1 MKIVADIDVPFLKGV
16 LEPYAEVVYK
26 KGPEINAGDVKDA
39 DALIL
44 RTRTKCNEDLLA
56 GSSVKL
62 IATATIG
69 TDHVDFDYCSKH
81 GIEVHNAAGCNAGG
95 VMQYVFSALY
105 GIAARKGIKIDG
117 ATIGIIG
124 VGNVGRKVEKMARH
138 LGFNVLLCDPPRARA
153 EGPEGFCSLE
163 HVLEN
168 SQIVTLHVPLD
179 DITRGMAGHR
189 FFAMMQPGS
198 IFINASRGEVVNEE
212 SLKATLPKF
221 GAVVIDTWNNEPK
234 VDVELVDMV
243 DIATPHIAGYSY
255 QGKQMGTA
263 MAVQAVANYFGIEE
277 LKNFFPESDVSD
289 HEPVLLDL
297 HGKNH
302 GQIAAVFQYNYP
314 IFTDDFRFRMEPHK
328 FEKLRSEYQYRREI
342 YVDEPTLN
350 NNQMFTKDD
359 IAQIEQRGSS
369 VETVQQ
375 QVERFRQGFSWMKI
389 VAPATP
395 ERGIQVLDE
404 AAVKAAAMYY
414 DGASINGK
422 CKFVPA
428 SGAASRMFKD
438 LFSGLDALKAGKDLA
453 DDAPAARFVDSIA
466 EFAFYTP
473 ELFGAETCKCPEYR
487 KEVLSKTLTD
497 EGLGY
502 GSKPKGVLK
511 FHKYTDGEI
520 RTAFAEHLVEAQ
532 NYMRNEDG
540 TANLVVTI
548 SPEHQHLFEE
558 AYAEVKEAYEARY
571 GVKYNITFT
580 FQDKA
585 TDTVAVDVDNKPFRT
600 ETDSLLFRPAGH
612 GALIYNLNKIEE
624 EVVSIKN
631 IDNVANERLLPET
644 ATWKKVLLGKA
655 LELRDTLHGYLH
667 ELDAVCTPVAGSR
680 VVVAG
685 VPGYDPL
692 YEDIYASPEVQSLC
706 DDIESFLD
714 KTLCITLPE
723 APDCKTRVEV
733 LRAKLNRPVRV
744 AGMVRNQGEPGGG
757 PFIIAEKDG
766 STSLQVLESVQVN
779 MSDDHARNALAS
791 ATHFNPVDIVCC
803 LHDYKGESF
812 DLLKYV
818 DEDAGFISSKSYQ
831 GRELK
836 ALELPGLW
844 NGAMSNW
851 NTLFVEVPLE
861 TFNPVKVVL
870 DLLRPAHQN

>member
-1 MKIVADIDVPFLKGV
+1 MKIVADVDVPFLKGV
-16 LEPYAEVVYK
+16 FEPYAQVVYK
-26 KGPEINAGDVKDA
+26 KGMEISHDDVADA
-39 DALIL
+39 DVLVV
-44 RTRTKCNEDLLA
+44 RTRTRCDAALLE
-56 GSSVKL
+56 GSSVRMV
-62 IATATIG
+62 ATATIG
-69 TDHVDFDYCSKH
+69 MDHIDIGYCREH
-81 GIEVHNAAGCNAGG
+81 GIEVANAAGCNAGG

-105 GIAARKGIKIDG
+105 GVAARKGIKIDG
-117 ATIGIIG
+117 STIGIVG
-124 VGNVGRKVEKMARH
+124 VGHVGSRIEAMARY
-138 LGFNVLLCDPPRARA
+138 LGFNVLRCDPPRAQA
-153 EGPEGFCSLE
+153 EGADGFCSLE
-163 HVLEN
+163 HLLEN
-168 SQIVTLHVPLD
+168 SHIVTLHVPLD
-179 DITRGMAGHR
+179 DNTRRMANDA
-189 FFAMMQPGS
+189 FFTLMQPGA
-198 IFINASRGEVVNEE
+198 IFINSARGEIIDDDALIEA
-212 SLKATLPKF
+212 SPKL
-221 GAVVIDTWNNEPK
+221 GAIVIDTWNDEPDVNEALL
-234 VDVELVDMV
+234 DIA

-255 QGKQMGTA
+255 QGKQNGTA
-263 MAVQAVANYFGIEE
+263 LAVQAVARHFGFAD
-277 LKNFFPESDVSD
+277 LYDYFPEAELPD

-297 HGKNH
+297 KGKTHGE
-302 GQIAAVFQYNYP
+302 IAAVFQYNYP

-328 FEKLRSEYQYRREI
+328 FEKLRSEYQYRREVYI
-342 YVDEPTLN
+342 DETTLTN
-350 NNQMFTKDD
+350 NNQMFTKED

-369 VETVQQ
+369 VQTVEQ
-375 QVERFRQGFSWMKI
+375 QVERFKQGFPWMKI

-395 ERGIQVLDE
+395 ERGIQVLDDAAVE
-404 AAVKAAAMYY
+404 AAAKYY
-414 DGASINGK
+414 DGATINGK

-438 LFSGLDALKAGKDLA
+438 LFSGLDALKAGKELA
-453 DDAPAARFVDSIA
+453 DDAPAAKFVDKIG

-473 ELFGAETCKCPEYR
+473 ELFGDQSCKCPEYR
-487 KEVLSKTLTD
+487 KDVLAKTLTD

-502 GSKPKGVLK
+502 GAKPKGVLK
-511 FHKYTDGEI
+511 FHKYADGEI

-532 NYMRNEDG
+532 NYMRNDDG
-540 TANLVVTI
+540 SANLVVTI

-558 AYAEVKEAYEARY
+558 AYAEVKEAYEAKY

-585 TDTVAVDVDNKPFRT
+585 TDTVAVDVENKPFRT

-612 GALIYNLNKIEE
+612 GALIYNLDKIEE

-644 ATWKKVLLGKA
+644 AVWKKVLLGKA
-655 LELRDTLHGYLH
+655 LELRDRIYAYLNA
-667 ELDAVCTPVAGSR
+667 LDACAEPCSDECKA
-680 VVVAG
+680 
-685 VPGYDPL
+685 
-692 YEDIYASPEVQSLC
+692 LC
-706 DDIESFLD
+706 DEIEAFLD
-714 KTLCITLPE
+714 NTLCVTLP
-723 APDCKTRVEV
+723 AADDCKNRVEM
-733 LRAKLNRPVRV
+733 LRAKLNRPIRV
-744 AGMVRNQGEPGGG
+744 AGMVKNQGEPGGG

-766 STSLQVLESVQVN
+766 STSLQVLESVQIN

-803 LHDYKGESF
+803 LHDYKGQSF

-851 NTLFVEVPLE
+851 NTLFVEVPLA

>member
-1 MKIVADIDVPFLKGV
+1 MKIVADIDVPFLTGV
-16 LEPYAEVVYK
+16 FEPYAEVVYK
-26 KGPEINAGDVKDA
+26 KGLEICREDVIDA
-39 DALIL
+39 DVLVT
-44 RTRTKCNEDLLA
+44 RTRTRCDAALLEGTA
-56 GSSVKL
+56 VKM

-69 TDHVDFDYCSKH
+69 MDHIDLDYCRCH
-81 GIEVHNAAGCNAGG
+81 GIEVTNAAGCNAGG

-105 GIAARKGIKIDG
+105 GVAARKGIKIDG
-117 ATIGIIG
+117 STIGIIG
-124 VGNVGRKVEKMARH
+124 VGQVGSKVEAMAEY
-138 LGFNVLLCDPPRARA
+138 LGFRILRCDPPRAKA

-163 HVLEN
+163 HLLIESDV
-168 SQIVTLHVPLD
+168 VTLHVPLD
-179 DITRGMAGHR
+179 DMTRGMANAD
-189 FFAMMQPGS
+189 FFTLMKPGS
-198 IFINASRGEVVNEE
+198 IFINAARGEVVNEQALIE
-212 SLKATLPKF
+212 AAPKF
-221 GAVVIDTWNNEPK
+221 GAIVIDTWNNEP
-234 VDVELVDMV
+234 DVNEELVDMV
-243 DIATPHIAGYSY
+243 DIATPHIAGYTY
-255 QGKQMGTA
+255 QGKQNGTA
-263 MAVQAVANYFGIEE
+263 LAVRAIARHFGIEN
-277 LKNFFPESDVSD
+277 LYDFYPEADVEG

-297 HGKNH
+297 KGKTHGE
-302 GQIAAVFQYNYP
+302 IAAVFQYNYP
-314 IFTDDFRFRMEPHK
+314 IFTDDFRFRMEPHH
-328 FEKLRSEYQYRREI
+328 FEKLRTEYQYRREI
-342 YVDEPTLN
+342 IYTN
-350 NNQMFTKDD
+350 TQTNMFTKED

-369 VETVQQ
+369 VQTAEQ
-375 QVERFRQGFSWMKI
+375 QVERFKQGFPWMKI

-395 ERGIQVLDE
+395 ERGIHVLDE
-404 AAVKAAAMYY
+404 DEVEAAAKYY
-414 DGASINGK
+414 DGAAINGK

-438 LFSGLDALKAGKDLA
+438 LFSGLDALKEGKELS
-453 DDAPAARFVDSIA
+453 DDAPAAKFVDQIQS
-466 EFAFYTP
+466 FAFYTP
-473 ELFGAETCKCPEYR
+473 ELFGEQTCKCPEYR
-487 KEVLSKTLTD
+487 QSVLAKTLTD

-502 GSKPKGVLK
+502 GAKPKGVLK

-558 AYAEVKEAYEARY
+558 AYAQVKEAYEAKY

-585 TDTVAVDVDNKPFRT
+585 TDTIAVDVENKPFRT

-612 GALIYNLNKIEE
+612 GALIYNLNKIEDE
-624 EVVSIKN
+624 IVSIKN

-655 LELRDTLHGYLH
+655 LELRDTLHGYLR
-667 ELDAVCTPVAGSR
+667 ELDILTDETIPSAYVDII
-680 VVVAG
+680 
-685 VPGYDPL
+685 PGHTGL
-692 YEDIYASPEVQSLC
+692 GNEDVYQRPEVQQLC
-706 DDIESFLD
+706 DDIEEYLSNV
-714 KTLCITLPE
+714 LCITLPQ
-723 APDCKTRVEV
+723 AQTCKERVEA
-733 LRAKLNRPVRV
+733 LRAKLDRPIRV
-744 AGMVRNQGEPGGG
+744 AGMVKNQGEPGGG

-766 STSLQVLESVQVN
+766 STSLQVLESVQIN
-779 MSDDHARNALAS
+779 MSDDHARNALAT

-803 LHDYKGESF
+803 LHDYKGQSF

-851 NTLFVEVPLE
+851 NTLFVEVPLA